1 MVLEVIDIIV
11 REQGSRTVRRRLEQI
26 GNTAKNA
33 TRALRLLQNALFVLG
48 AAGIVRGLTQLIDTL
63 TVIENRLR
71 LVTKSVA
78 EHNAVQEELF
88 NVAIRT
94 RTAYD
99 STARLFTRTALAVR
113 GLGISLQEAINFTE
127 SLNQAV
133 ILSGASNRE
142 ANAAIIQLS
151 QGLASAT
158 LRGDELRSVMEQLP
172 FVADIIG
179 RELVRRGLIP
189 EVVLNEAGEA
199 VNAITGALF
208 NTRGELRELG
218 RDGRISAGIVV
229 AAFRNARDEIAELF
243 ADTIPTIGQSF
254 NVLGVVFTR
263 FIDDFD
269 DFTRISEGV
278 ARSIIAL
285 AGSLDK
291 LITVVLSAIAA
302 FASFK
307 FGSFLSGAAS
317 VIRRNRELSIAVR
330 SGNAT
335 LLTATGIERAK
346 AASSLEAAAASQVNT
361 AAKLRE
367 ARADVLQLLNQRTA
381 LLQQQA
387 LISID
392 KRRRSARDRLTG
404 RFIVYRASLE
414 QNIRTNIALTRTEEA
429 LAAARGR
436 LTAATT
442 AQAAAYGGLTAA
454 QGRNA
459 TATAATTG
467 LLARLSLAFP
477 TLTLVV
483 RGAISAVGALF
494 ALLAANPVGAVIAA
508 IAVLAITFVFLADR
522 IRIPGEELVTL
533 RDVGVATFQL
543 LKESIGPVVDIVLDE
558 LAPAI
563 QSISKL
569 WEDFSSLV
577 VRVLIRTLIGIKN
590 FINITIGL
598 FVGLTNSI
606 IKSWDLLPAAIKDTS
621 IILHNTFVQLIED
634 IVNFFLGLPDRVVEG
649 FKDLVAIGERTVE
662 SIFDAFDKLP
672 DAILRIARKAG
683 EFLENT
689 FTKAVNATIKVLNE
703 LPLVNLDPIPIFR
716 DNLESFLDLFDDVNF
731 SDLLDGEPL
740 DLSSL
745 KLPTTGAAREVA
757 NIFSREFADALD
769 VDYIGNAWNAILERA
784 RTLANA
790 RLADLGGDGEG
801 NEGSTDGDGRRRR
814 GRRRRTFAEIIREL
828 TFENEILRLNR
839 LEREKLRAVFE
850 IENEIKRQLTITERE
865 LVLELLREND
875 VLSRAAEI
883 YDELNDPATEYRL
896 TLEALTDLLETGRIR
911 QDQFNSSLRQ
921 ARLDFLDTQTDIR
934 SGLERGYLRIL
945 EDTEDLAS
953 QMESILTGAFDG
965 ISQSIADLVVDG
977 EANFSSLIRSIN
989 KQIVELLV
997 SQAFQQFAG
1006 STNLFSNLFG
1016 GTGAGTS
1023 YFPPAPG
1030 RDPVGNLFGLQ
1041 RGGEFT
1047 VGSRTGISPLPGNDN
1062 RLVAFR
1068 AQDGENVTVT
1078 PRGQAQNNS
1087 STNIT
1092 FNITTPDVQ
1101 GFRQSQSQ
1109 LAAQAAR
1116 VIRQGQRNL

>member
-285 AGSLDK
+285 AGSLDR

-307 FGSFLSGAAS
+307 FGSFLSGVAS

-477 TLTLVV
+477 TVTLVV

-494 ALLAANPVGAVIAA
+494 ALLAANPIGAVIAA

-533 RDVGVATFQL
+533 RDVGIATFQL

-606 IKSWDLLPAAIKDTS
+606 IKSWDLLPAAIKDTA

-683 EFLENT
+683 QFLENA
-689 FTKAVNATIKVLNE
+689 FTKAVNATIKVLNQ
-703 LPLVNLDPIPIFR
+703 LPLIDLDPIPILR

-801 NEGSTDGDGRRRR
+801 NEGSTDGEGDGDGRRRR

-839 LEREKLRAVFE
+839 LEREKLRTVFE
-850 IENEIKRQLTITERE
+850 IENEIKRRLTITERE

-896 TLEALTDLLETGRIR
+896 TLEALNDLLETGRIR
-911 QDQFNSSLRQ
+911 QDQFNTSLRQ

-997 SQAFQQFAG
+997 SQAFQQFVG
-1006 STNLFSNLFG
+1006 NTNLFG
-1016 GTGAGTS
+1016 GGSSGS
-1023 YFPPAPG
+1023 G
-1030 RDPVGNLFGLQ
+1030 RDPIGNLLGLQ

-1047 VGSRTGISPLPGNDN
+1047 VGSRTGITPLPGNDN

-1101 GFRQSQSQ
+1101 SFRQSQSQ

-1116 VIRQGQRNL
+1116 IIRQGQRNL